1 MFNALFSNIGKGLK
15 KIKSNPQL
23 IYTFI
28 VAAITIGAFVFMA
41 DRFIGIANDAENR
54 LVNVRVGSLQ
64 DTFVSFAA
72 DSMSDTDYLNKQI
85 KNIMADNETMK
96 NFRIIKKAPVA
107 DDNSAR
113 IHDAYVIAASNFQNE
128 IGRADPQAD
137 FLYALA
143 TGDPTHSI
151 TYEFSQNGE
160 RMFSTARAIT
170 DANGNISGVVMT
182 TQALSAADKAIQDE
196 IDASLIL
203 LMVVIAVII
212 MLFLRHSK
220 IVDYI
225 DLYKKL
231 QEVDQLKEDFISM
244 ASHELRTPLSI
255 IRGYAEY
262 ICEAPEL
269 TPVTKDYAVKIDSSA
284 KDLNSLIADILDVS
298 TIQQGKMSFKM
309 EQIDPQEILQGVATS
324 FKKQAE
330 DKGLALSLDVSKAEG
345 NRSIL
350 ADKDRLKQ
358 VFVNIIGN
366 AVKYTIKGS
375 IRVSEYIENKQLFI
389 RVEDTGLGISA
400 EEREHLFEKF
410 YRIRTKETEDIRG
423 TGLGLWITAR
433 IIKDMGG
440 KILLE
445 SIKGVGSH
453 FVIAFPINN
462 K

>member
-54 LVNVRVGSLQ
+54 LVNVRIGSLQ

-72 DSMSDTDYLNKQI
+72 DRMFDADYLNRQI
-85 KNIMADNETMK
+85 KNIMTDNETLK
-96 NFRIIKKAPVA
+96 SFRVIRKVSFV
-107 DDNSAR
+107 DNSSTTISNVLVISASGLPKEVGR
-113 IHDAYVIAASNFQNE
+113 IDSE
-128 IGRADPQAD
+128 AD
-137 FLYALA
+137 FLYSLA
-143 TGDPTHSI
+143 SGDPTHSI
-151 TYEFSQNGE
+151 TYEFSQSGE
-160 RMFSTARAIT
+160 RMFSTARAII
-170 DANGNISGVVMT
+170 DSNGNISGVVMT
-182 TQALSAADKAIQDE
+182 TQTLSAADKAIQDD

-212 MLFLRHSK
+212 LLFLRHSK

-269 TPVTKDYAVKIDSSA
+269 APETKDYAIKIDASA

-309 EQIDPQEILQGVATS
+309 EKIDPQETLEGVVTS
-324 FKKQAE
+324 LKQQAE
-330 DKGLALSLDVSKAEG
+330 GKSLVLSLDVSKAEG

-358 VFVNIIGN
+358 VLVNIIGN

-375 IRVSEYIENKQLFI
+375 IKVSEYIENKQLFI

-433 IIKDMGG
+433 IVKDMGG

-453 FVIAFPINN
+453 FVIAFPLNN
-462 K
+462 